1 MEPVLSIIMPVYN
14 VERYLAACLESA
26 LAQDIPGL
34 EIICVNDGSTDSS
47 PEILQQ
53 FAAQDGRIRVI
64 NKENAGYG
72 AAMND
77 GLRAARGTYVG
88 ILESDDRV
96 CDGAWQTLLDLAQ
109 TNDLDM
115 VRGSYIRCYHGTES
129 LYDPHK
135 GASAFCSEQQPPLPF
150 DEVFDP
156 ANFPVCFWV
165 NPSLWTGL
173 YRRSFLADNN
183 LWFTETPG
191 ASYQDTAFGFKTWAL
206 AKRVMLTETPVI
218 LYNRDNEASSSN
230 SKSKVFAICDEAA
243 ECECFLA
250 ERHLTDTLGAALA
263 SLRYRTYHWNA
274 QRVADEFKEDFGEVM
289 ERELGADYRAG
300 YCTPEVFK
308 RNDLELIKRMAEGA
322 PAVSVIFA
330 ANGSAADNE
339 AAFDCVKAFTNQDIE
354 ILYVPCAKEEEPDA
368 TAPDDLLKAEGPAA
382 TEAAAEPTAANSSA
396 ATAAEGASAAKS
408 TTADAARPVPETPSS
423 AGAVASDDPRVR
435 VLSTCISTGQ
445 AFNAGLKEARG
456 TYLMFVEAADRP
468 EPRVLEYFVRAAD
481 RDDMD
486 AIACRWLHKMGTRPS
501 LAGDPL
507 LDWPRHGKLCSADDP
522 RGFVLRFD
530 TALLA
535 NKMFRASFLNGHNFT
550 FSEGPDA
557 VASFVGEALS
567 AADRTSVLSG
577 RVVTR
582 TADEP
587 FAADPNELLS
597 IAETVKEQLDEQGI
611 YDDNALDYQTWLT
624 ALYSYGMQVRAIQL
638 ASAQTDLASVT
649 TSLARTR
656 EKLASAREKAKER
669 GSELKRTQKA
679 LAKAE
684 ARLEKTQ
691 DKLEKTQSDLEK
703 LRASSSFKVGRAL
716 TAPARAL
723 KRSVNRSGK

>member
-1 MEPVLSIIMPVYN
+1 M
-14 VERYLAACLESA
+14 
-26 LAQDIPGL
+26 
-34 EIICVNDGSTDSS
+34 
-47 PEILQQ
+47 
-53 FAAQDGRIRVI
+53 
-64 NKENAGYG
+64 
-72 AAMND
+72 
-77 GLRAARGTYVG
+77 
-88 ILESDDRV
+88 
-96 CDGAWQTLLDLAQ
+96 
-109 TNDLDM
+109 
-115 VRGSYIRCYHGTES
+115 
-129 LYDPHK
+129 
-135 GASAFCSEQQPPLPF
+135 
-150 DEVFDP
+150 FDP

-173 YRRSFLADNN
+173 YRRSFLTDNN

-243 ECECFLA
+243 ECERFLA
-250 ERHLTDTLGAALA
+250 ERNLTDTLGTALA

-274 QRVADEFKEDFGEVM
+274 QRVADEFKESFGEVM

-300 YCTPEVFK
+300 FCTPEVFK
-308 RNDLELIKRMAEGA
+308 RNDLELITRMAEGA
-322 PAVSVIFA
+322 PAVSVVFA
-330 ANGSAADNE
+330 ANGTPADNE
-339 AAFDCVKAFTNQDIE
+339 AAVNCVKAFTNQDIE
-354 ILYVPCAKEEEPDA
+354 ILYVPCEEEGSANAA
-368 TAPDDLLKAEGPAA
+368 TTDDLLKTGEPAA
-382 TEAAAEPTAANSSA
+382 TEEAVAPAVANSV
-396 ATAAEGASAAKS
+396 
-408 TTADAARPVPETPSS
+408 D
-423 AGAVASDDPRVR
+423 AVALDDPRVR
-435 VLSTCISTGQ
+435 VLPACTTTGQ
-445 AFNAGLKEARG
+445 ALNAGLKEGRG

-481 RDDMD
+481 RDDLD

-507 LDWPRHGKLCSADDP
+507 LDWPRHGKLCGADDP

-535 NKMFRASFLNGHNFT
+535 NKMFRASFLTDCNFT
-550 FSEGPDA
+550 FPEGPDA
-557 VASFVGEALS
+557 VASFAEEALS
-567 AADRTSVLSG
+567 AVARATVLSG

-582 TADEP
+582 TGDQP

-597 IAETVKEQLDEQGI
+597 IAETVKEQLEEQGV
-611 YDDNALDYQTWLT
+611 YDDNALDYQAWLA

-638 ASAQTDLASVT
+638 ASAQTELASAT
-649 TSLARTR
+649 TSLASTR

-691 DKLEKTQSDLEK
+691 DKLEKSQGDLEK

-723 KRSVNRSGK
+723 KRSANRSGK

>member
-1 MEPVLSIIMPVYN
+1 M
-14 VERYLAACLESA
+14 
-26 LAQDIPGL
+26 
-34 EIICVNDGSTDSS
+34 
-47 PEILQQ
+47 
-53 FAAQDGRIRVI
+53 
-64 NKENAGYG
+64 
-72 AAMND
+72 
-77 GLRAARGTYVG
+77 
-88 ILESDDRV
+88 
-96 CDGAWQTLLDLAQ
+96 
-109 TNDLDM
+109 
-115 VRGSYIRCYHGTES
+115 
-129 LYDPHK
+129 
-135 GASAFCSEQQPPLPF
+135 
-150 DEVFDP
+150 
-156 ANFPVCFWV
+156 
-165 NPSLWTGL
+165 
-173 YRRSFLADNN
+173 
-183 LWFTETPG
+183 
-191 ASYQDTAFGFKTWAL
+191 
-206 AKRVMLTETPVI
+206 
-218 LYNRDNEASSSN
+218 
-230 SKSKVFAICDEAA
+230 
-243 ECECFLA
+243 
-250 ERHLTDTLGAALA
+250 
-263 SLRYRTYHWNA
+263 
-274 QRVADEFKEDFGEVM
+274 
-289 ERELGADYRAG
+289 
-300 YCTPEVFK
+300 
-308 RNDLELIKRMAEGA
+308 
-322 PAVSVIFA
+322 
-330 ANGSAADNE
+330 
-339 AAFDCVKAFTNQDIE
+339 
-354 ILYVPCAKEEEPDA
+354 
-368 TAPDDLLKAEGPAA
+368 
-382 TEAAAEPTAANSSA
+382 
-396 ATAAEGASAAKS
+396 
-408 TTADAARPVPETPSS
+408 
-423 AGAVASDDPRVR
+423 
-435 VLSTCISTGQ
+435 
-445 AFNAGLKEARG
+445 
-456 TYLMFVEAADRP
+456 
-468 EPRVLEYFVRAAD
+468 
-481 RDDMD
+481 
-486 AIACRWLHKMGTRPS
+486 
-501 LAGDPL
+501 
-507 LDWPRHGKLCSADDP
+507 
-522 RGFVLRFD
+522 RFD

>member
-53 FAAQDGRIRVI
+53 FAAQDSRIRVI

-96 CDGAWQTLLDLAQ
+96 CDDAWQTLLDLAQ
-109 TNDLDM
+109 ANDLDM
-115 VRGSYIRCYHGTES
+115 ARGSYIRCYHGTES

-243 ECECFLA
+243 ECERFLA
-250 ERHLTDTLGAALA
+250 ERNLTDTLGTALA

-274 QRVADEFKEDFGEVM
+274 QRVADEFKRSFGEVM

-300 YCTPEVFK
+300 FCTPEVFK
-308 RNDLELIKRMAEGA
+308 RNDLEFITRMAEGA
-322 PAVSVIFA
+322 PAVSVVFA

-339 AAFDCVKAFTNQDIE
+339 AAFNCVKAFTSQDIE
-354 ILYVPCAKEEEPDA
+354 ILYVPCEEGEAASAA
-368 TAPDDLLKAEGPAA
+368 TADDLLKTGESAA
-382 TEAAAEPTAANSSA
+382 TEAPVAPPFANSV
-396 ATAAEGASAAKS
+396 
-408 TTADAARPVPETPSS
+408 DAIAL
-423 AGAVASDDPRVR
+423 DDPRAR
-435 VLSTCISTGQ
+435 VLPACTTTGQ
-445 AFNAGLKEARG
+445 ALNAGLKEARG

-481 RDDMD
+481 RDDLD

-501 LAGDPL
+501 TAGDPL
-507 LDWPRHGKLCSADDP
+507 LDWPRHGKLCRADDP

-535 NKMFRASFLNGHNFT
+535 NKMFRASFLDGSNFT
-550 FSEGPDA
+550 FPEGPDA
-557 VASFVGEALS
+557 VASFAREALS
-567 AADRTSVLSG
+567 AVARATVLSG
-577 RVVTR
+577 RVVMR
-582 TADEP
+582 TGDQP

-597 IAETVKEQLDEQGI
+597 IAETVKEQLEEQGV
-611 YDDNALDYQTWLT
+611 YDDNALDFQTWLT

-638 ASAQTDLASVT
+638 ASAQSDLASAT
-649 TSLARTR
+649 TSLASTR

-679 LAKAE
+679 LAKTE
-684 ARLEKTQ
+684 TRLEKTQ
-691 DKLEKTQSDLEK
+691 EKLEKSQGDLEK
-703 LRASSSFKVGRAL
+703 LRFSSSFKVGRAL

-723 KRSVNRSGK
+723 KRSVNHSGK